1 MAYKRFQNTFTES
14 KFFLP
19 LAIAVTGG
27 VVGLYG
33 LVGEGWWMQLIC
45 LAISTLLLL
54 ILNSS
59 NQLLRVV
66 SQATPAMFLLLVAAA
81 VFIFPDLLAEI
92 MTLCFIALLFMLFHC
107 HQRDVS
113 PGWVFYGFFC
123 LGLASMVF
131 VKAIY
136 YVPLLWVLMATCLRA
151 MTAKTFWAS
160 VLGLIT
166 PYWLAGPFIIYFKG
180 TDIVAAHFSQL
191 VLFQRL
197 GDYSMLGEHEWL
209 AVGWTALLA
218 IIGIVHYANQGY
230 QDKLRTRLLHEM
242 VIVIDIATFIFLALQ
257 PQHYTMLLGVAIA
270 NTSLLIAHYLTLT
283 HTFLTNISF
292 FIILAVTLAII
303 AYNTWM
309 PSSNFLSA
317 MAMQACSYLP
327 L

>member
-27 VVGLYG
+27 AVCLYG
-33 LVGEGWWMQLIC
+33 LVGEGWWMQLTC
-45 LAISTLLLL
+45 LAISTLLLM

-59 NQLLRVV
+59 HQLIRVA
-66 SQATPAMFLLLVAAA
+66 SQASPAMFLLLMAAA
-81 VFIFPDLLAEI
+81 VFIIPDLLAEI

-107 HQRDVS
+107 QQRDVS

-123 LGLASMVF
+123 LGLASIAF
-131 VKAIY
+131 VQAFY
-136 YVPLLWVLMATCLRA
+136 YVPLLWVLMSTCLRA

-160 VLGLIT
+160 ILGIIT
-166 PYWLAGPFIIYFKG
+166 PYWIAGPVIIYFMG
-180 TDIVAAHFSQL
+180 TDVVAAHFTKLAQ
-191 VLFQRL
+191 FQPL

-218 IIGIVHYANQGY
+218 IIGIIHYANQGY

-257 PQHYTMLLGVAIA
+257 PQHFTMLLGVAIA
-270 NTSLLIAHYLTLT
+270 NTCLLIAHYLTLT

-292 FIILAVTLAII
+292 YFILAITLAII

-309 PSSNFLSA
+309 PSSNFLSV
-317 MAMQACSYLP
+317 MATQACSFLP

>member
-19 LAIAVTGG
+19 LAITVMAGATY
-27 VVGLYG
+27 LYG
-33 LVGEGWWMQLIC
+33 LVGEGWWMQLTC
-45 LAISTLLLL
+45 LAVSTLLLL

-59 NQLLRVV
+59 HQLIRVT

-81 VFIFPDLLAEI
+81 IFIFPDLMAEI

-107 HQRDVS
+107 QQRDVS

-131 VKAIY
+131 VQALY
-136 YVPLLWVLMATCLRA
+136 YVPLLWVLMARCLRA
-151 MTAKTFWAS
+151 FTVKTFWAS
-160 VLGLIT
+160 IIGILT
-166 PYWLAGPFIIYFKG
+166 PYWIAGPFIVYFLG
-180 TDIVAAHFSQL
+180 TNKAVTHFAHLAQ
-191 VLFQRL
+191 FQPL

-218 IIGIVHYANQGY
+218 IIGIIHYINQGY

-242 VIVIDIATFIFLALQ
+242 VIIIDIATFIFLALQ
-257 PQHYTMLLGVAIA
+257 PQHFKMLLGVAIA

-292 FIILAVTLAII
+292 YLILAITLIII

-309 PSSNFLSA
+309 PSSNFLSV
-317 MAMQACSYLP
+317 MVTQACSYLP